1 IVSRIGGYVLGNVL
15 TSTVAIILNYILLRI
30 LGVPYALVLPV
41 FVGLAD
47 LVPLVGSL
55 FGGFV
60 VALIA
65 FARVSFTAALI
76 TVGFHLLYRA
86 LEDYILNPRVMRH
99 TVHVKPVVT
108 IVAVLLG
115 SSLLGLVGVLIA
127 VPVAAAIQLVLT
139 EVVFPSQDTV

>member
-1 IVSRIGGYVLGNVL
+1 
-15 TSTVAIILNYILLRI
+15 
-30 LGVPYALVLPV
+30 
-41 FVGLAD
+41 
-47 LVPLVGSL
+47 
-55 FGGFV
+55 
-60 VALIA
+60 
-65 FARVSFTAALI
+65 
-76 TVGFHLLYRA
+76 
-86 LEDYILNPRVMRH
+86 MRH